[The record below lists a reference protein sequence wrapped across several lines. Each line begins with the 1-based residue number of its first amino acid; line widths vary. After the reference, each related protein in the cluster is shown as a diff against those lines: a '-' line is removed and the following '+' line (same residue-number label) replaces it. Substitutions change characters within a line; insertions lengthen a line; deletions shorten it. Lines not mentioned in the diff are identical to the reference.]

1 MSSEQELQNCD
12 IRVALKGD
20 RYRDKIDDDESTQK
34 VINGTSDILVPLS
47 NPNSPSV
54 SRSLGITKFCFAA
67 VTAFAALIAIYP
79 EDVDVNMLNKRR
91 TTEIQLKPSILEN
104 LASLEDP
111 TSEFETAVFWHIP
124 KAGGTAIENLY
135 AICSDLVVAN
145 EIGCRAASRDCE
157 HEDFLEVFLP
167 FKRSPLRVVN
177 VDTTNPDGLVR
188 AGNLGLAESN
198 LAKIVFT
205 SWLEDAS
212 ESLFDSVNKGRVF
225 TLMRH
230 PVDRAVSEFYYLQ
243 DADWEPTYD
252 PKSKGM
258 TIEEYV
264 EHGHIERNWMVSGLV
279 KNFQGEILQADLE
292 EAKQLLREKVLIGLL
307 SNMEESIYRFDR
319 YFGFHN
325 IERNKECFDN
335 IIHDKGSKTNRHE
348 HPKLEP
354 GSSEW
359 KLLAKVNTFDVQLYE
374 YAVELF
380 EEQKSLFNDAEEG
393 G

>member
-1 MSSEQELQNCD
+1 M
-12 IRVALKGD
+12 
-20 RYRDKIDDDESTQK
+20 
-34 VINGTSDILVPLS
+34 
-47 NPNSPSV
+47 
-54 SRSLGITKFCFAA
+54 
-67 VTAFAALIAIYP
+67 
-79 EDVDVNMLNKRR
+79 
-91 TTEIQLKPSILEN
+91 
-104 LASLEDP
+104 
-111 TSEFETAVFWHIP
+111 
-124 KAGGTAIENLY
+124 
-135 AICSDLVVAN
+135 
-145 EIGCRAASRDCE
+145 
-157 HEDFLEVFLP
+157 P
-167 FKRSPLRVVN
+167 FKQSPLQVVN

-243 DADWEPTYD
+243 NADWEASYD

-264 EHGHIERNWMVSGLV
+264 ERGHIERNWMVSGLV
-279 KNFQGEILQADLE
+279 KRFQGEILQADLE

-335 IIHDKGSKTNRHE
+335 IIHDKGGKTNRHE

-359 KLLAKVNTFDVQLYE
+359 KLLAEINNFDVQLYE